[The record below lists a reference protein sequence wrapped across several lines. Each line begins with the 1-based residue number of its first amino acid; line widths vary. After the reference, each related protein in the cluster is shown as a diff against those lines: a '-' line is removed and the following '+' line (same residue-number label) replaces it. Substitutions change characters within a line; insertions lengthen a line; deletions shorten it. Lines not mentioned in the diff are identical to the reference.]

1 MPMPK
6 SIRRI
11 QNRAVLGRGV
21 VLHASAAV
29 VDGRGILFLAPS
41 GGGKSTTAD
50 TLERFG
56 MDILGDDS
64 TVISEGTDGV
74 WRVIPC
80 AVYSWSTGNRP
91 PARELHELIFL
102 EKGEPA
108 CLRRTC
114 SVYAAYRMLREDSII
129 SVNEMEPRE
138 RRVLRD
144 TARLLCRTLPVYIL
158 RWSRPDSLRRIL
170 MELHP

>member
-1 MPMPK
+1 MPK
-6 SIRRI
+6 SIRRV

-64 TVISEGTDGV
+64 TVVSKGTDGV
-74 WRVIPC
+74 WRMIPC
-80 AVYSWSTGNRP
+80 AVYTWSTGSRP
-91 PARELHELIFL
+91 PARELHELVIL

-114 SVYAAYRMLREDSII
+114 SAYAAYRILREDSII
-129 SVNEMEPRE
+129 SVCEMDPWE

-144 TARLLCRTLPVYIL
+144 TVQLLCSTLPVYIL

-170 MELHP
+170 IGRHP